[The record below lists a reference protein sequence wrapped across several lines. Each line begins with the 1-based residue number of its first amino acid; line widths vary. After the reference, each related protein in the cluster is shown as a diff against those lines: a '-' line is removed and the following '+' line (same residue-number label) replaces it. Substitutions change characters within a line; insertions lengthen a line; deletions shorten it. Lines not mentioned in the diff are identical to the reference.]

1 VIIRHRAIAVGL
13 LAFVIL
19 LTTAAIAQAHPL
31 GNFTVNRFSGLE
43 FTQRGVTVHYVVD
56 MAEIP
61 TYQELSRL
69 DPSHKEDPSPQAL
82 QSFADSLGRRI
93 PGSVTMTADGRP
105 VTLSFSGSAG
115 SLRTGQGGLKIM
127 RIEVSLQGSLPS
139 PNSVIHYADTNFSDR
154 IGWKE
159 IIAYGSSG
167 EGISSASV
175 PGKSVSDE
183 LRAYPKSMLASP
195 VDVTQATVKLQP
207 GAAAASG
214 GTTGGLTV
222 SSPGAIGGSLATEF
236 ARLIDHQL
244 SPLFL
249 VAALLLALAAG
260 ALHALGPGH
269 GKSIMAAYLVGN
281 EGKVRQAVTVGV
293 AVSLMH
299 TVSVVALG
307 LAILGASKLFAPEV
321 VFPWLS
327 LVSALVVLALGTY
340 LLRSRLRVRARARAR
355 LHGDAHTG
363 AVQQAVAPHPH
374 EQGQGS
380 PEHHTHE
387 GAEAARAEGHDHPHG
402 HDHAHG
408 HDHSLAPPAGIAPTS
423 WKGLG
428 VIALSG
434 GLLPSPSALIVLLA
448 AVALH
453 RIAFG
458 LVLVGVFSVGLAAA
472 LTIVGVLV
480 IKARTYA
487 TRRWG
492 ENLTN
497 ALPIF
502 SAAAILLIGVF
513 LTAGAVAKL

>member
-1 VIIRHRAIAVGL
+1 MNTRRRALIGIVFAMLGMW
-13 LAFVIL
+13 
-19 LTTAAIAQAHPL
+19 LTTGVASAHPL
-31 GNFTVNRFSGLE
+31 GNFTVNRFSALE
-43 FTQRGVTVHYVVD
+43 FTEDAAVVHYVVD

-69 DPSHKEDPSPQAL
+69 DPSHRERPSAGEL
-82 QSFADSLGRRI
+82 QRYADLLGTRVAAGVRL
-93 PGSVTMTADGRP
+93 TADGRNLA
-105 VTLSFSGSAG
+105 LSPASTTAA
-115 SLRTGQGGLKIM
+115 LRAGQGGLKVL
-127 RIEVSLQGSLPS
+127 RIEIRLRAALPS
-139 PNSVIHYADTNFSDR
+139 PDATVHYADSNFEGR

-159 IIAYGSSG
+159 IVAFGSG
-167 EGISSASV
+167 GQGLASSSV
-175 PGKSVSDE
+175 PTTSVSDA
-183 LRAYPKSMLASP
+183 LRAYPKDMLTSP
-195 VDVTQATVKLQP
+195 LDVTQATVRLQP
-207 GAAAASG
+207 GAASS
-214 GTTGGLTV
+214 TTKGAGGLTV
-222 SSPGAIGGSLATEF
+222 GSPGAIGGSLAAEF
-236 ARLIDHQL
+236 ARLIEHDL

-249 VAALLLALAAG
+249 LAALLLALAAG

-281 EGKVRQAVTVGV
+281 EGKIRQAVVVGV

-299 TVSVVALG
+299 TASVVALG
-307 LAILGASKLFAPEV
+307 LAILGASKVFAPEV

-327 LVSALVVLALGTY
+327 LISALVVLALGTY
-340 LLRSRLRVRARARAR
+340 LLRSRLRARARPTA
-355 LHGDAHTG
+355 
-363 AVQQAVAPHPH
+363 
-374 EQGQGS
+374 GS
-380 PEHHTHE
+380 YEEHSHTHE
-387 GAEAARAEGHDHPHG
+387 DGHVHEHHEHAHHEHG
-402 HDHAHG
+402 HSHEHG
-408 HDHSLAPPAGIAPTS
+408 HTHAPSPGIAPTS

-458 LVLVGVFSVGLAAA
+458 LLLVGVFSIGLATA
-472 LTIVGVLV
+472 LTIVGILV

-492 ENLTN
+492 ESLTN

-502 SAAAILLIGVF
+502 SAAAILLIGMF